1 MSKTRLGKFVVI
13 EGLEGAGKSTAVS
26 TVAAVLNSHNINDLV
41 FTREP
46 GGTALAEAL
55 RRLIKESINNEPLT
69 YKAEILMFYAARI
82 QLVDNIIKPALQSG
96 KWVVGDR
103 HDLSTQAYQGAGRQ
117 LDKEF
122 MAMLK
127 EGVLA
132 GFKPD
137 LTIYLD
143 LPPELGLA
151 RARQR
156 GELDRI
162 EKESLA
168 FFERVRGCYLEYA
181 KNDSSII
188 TIDASQSIEKVTVD
202 ITTALNTW
210 LDKQWVV
217 A

>member
-1 MSKTRLGKFVVI
+1 MSNNSLGKFVVI

-26 TVAAVLNSHNINDLV
+26 TVAAVLNAHKINDLV

-55 RRLIKESINNEPLT
+55 RNLIKESINNEPLT

-82 QLVDNIIKPALQSG
+82 QLVDNIIKPALQAG

-117 LDKEF
+117 LDKHF
-122 MAMLK
+122 MTMLK
-127 EGVLA
+127 ESVLA

-137 LTIYLD
+137 LTLYLD

-168 FFERVRGCYLEYA
+168 FFERVRGCYLEHA
-181 KNDSSII
+181 KADSSII
-188 TIDASQSIEKVTVD
+188 TIDASQAIEKVTAD
-202 ITTALNTW
+202 IKTALNAW
-210 LDKQWVV
+210 LDKQ
-217 A
+217 